1 MGSEPTPAQRPLRLA
16 ILEADTPVP
25 GVLAKYGKYGSVFA
39 HLFRQA
45 CAPEPLES
53 QLTLSSHDV
62 VHDLDSYPDP
72 ETLDA
77 VLITGSKHS
86 AFENDEWILRL
97 VAYTKRLLE
106 APARDREDGGR
117 APVRVIGVCFGH
129 QIVGRAL
136 GAPVGRSDRGWELS
150 VVDMA
155 LTDEGKRIF
164 GGETLEERRDSD
176 SNSSKQDPVTDLSR
190 TPPTLHTENPPHAP
204 RHHPRVP
211 QGHHPLAHTA
221 VCATQAMY
229 IPQRMIAL
237 QGHPEFTEDMVRE
250 ILEMRH
256 DGGIIPDGVFE
267 DAIGRVANAH
277 DGVAIAR
284 AFLKFLRE

>member
-1 MGSEPTPAQRPLRLA
+1 MGSTEPTQRPLRLA
-16 ILEADTPVP
+16 ILEADTPIP
-25 GVLAKYGKYGSVFA
+25 SVLAKYGPYGSVFA
-39 HLFRQA
+39 NLFRQA

-53 QLTLSSHDV
+53 QLELSSHDI

-86 AFENDEWILRL
+86 AFEYDEWIVRL

-106 APARDREDGGR
+106 QPAREDGR

-129 QIVGRAL
+129 QIIGRAM

-150 VVDMA
+150 VIDMA

-164 GGETLEERRDSD
+164 GGETLKIHHMHRDIIFEYP
-176 SNSSKQDPVTDLSR
+176 KGTI
-190 TPPTLHTENPPHAP
+190 
-204 RHHPRVP
+204 
-211 QGHHPLAHTA
+211 PLAHTA

-229 IPQRMIAL
+229 IPKRMIAL
-237 QGHPEFTEDMVRE
+237 QGHPEFTEDMVRA

-267 DAIGRVANAH
+267 DAMGRVADAH

>member
-1 MGSEPTPAQRPLRLA
+1 MGSSEPMTTQQRPLRLA

-45 CAPEPLES
+45 CAPDPLES
-53 QLTLSSHDV
+53 QLTLSAHDV
-62 VHDLDSYPDP
+62 VNDLSSYPDP

-86 AFENDEWILRL
+86 AFEDHEWILRL

-106 APARDREDGGR
+106 QPAARPDGRPRKSTTCTATSSTSTPR
-117 APVRVIGVCFGH
+117 AP
-129 QIVGRAL
+129 
-136 GAPVGRSDRGWELS
+136 S
-150 VVDMA
+150 
-155 LTDEGKRIF
+155 
-164 GGETLEERRDSD
+164 
-176 SNSSKQDPVTDLSR
+176 
-190 TPPTLHTENPPHAP
+190 
-204 RHHPRVP
+204 
-211 QGHHPLAHTA
+211 PLAHTD

-237 QGHPEFTEDMVRE
+237 QGHPEFTEDIMRE
-250 ILEMRH
+250 ILEVRH
-256 DGGIIPDGVFE
+256 KGGILPDSVFE
-267 DAIGRVANAH
+267 DAMSRAPDAH

>member
-1 MGSEPTPAQRPLRLA
+1 MGSSEPMTTQQRPLRLA

-45 CAPEPLES
+45 CAPDSLES
-53 QLTLSSHDV
+53 QLTLSAHDV
-62 VHDLDSYPDP
+62 VNDPSSYPDP

-86 AFENDEWILRL
+86 AFEDHEWILRL

-106 APARDREDGGR
+106 QPAARPDGR
-117 APVRVIGVCFGH
+117 PPVRVIGVCFGH
-129 QIVGRAL
+129 QIVGRAM

-164 GGETLEERRDSD
+164 GGETLKIHHMHRDIVHEYPKGTIPPSPHRR
-176 SNSSKQDPVTDLSR
+176 L
-190 TPPTLHTENPPHAP
+190 
-204 RHHPRVP
+204 RHP
-211 QGHHPLAHTA
+211 GH
-221 VCATQAMY
+221 
-229 IPQRMIAL
+229 
-237 QGHPEFTEDMVRE
+237 FTEDIMRE
-250 ILEMRH
+250 ILEVRH
-256 DGGIIPDGVFE
+256 KGGILPDSVFE
-267 DAIGRVANAH
+267 DAMSRAPDAH

>member
-1 MGSEPTPAQRPLRLA
+1 MPFAPSKSCLNIHISIKADIATAVPSLDTNTKMGSEATPAPRPLRLA

-25 GVLAKYGKYGSVFA
+25 GVLAKYGRYGAVFA

-53 QLTLSSHDV
+53 QLALSSHDV
-62 VHDLDSYPDP
+62 VGDPASYPDP

-86 AFENDEWILRL
+86 AFEDDDWILRL

-106 APARDREDGGR
+106 QPADRPDGR
-117 APVRVIGVCFGH
+117 PPVRVIGVCFGH
-129 QIVGRAL
+129 QIVGRAM

-164 GGETLEERRDSD
+164 GGETL
-176 SNSSKQDPVTDLSR
+176 
-190 TPPTLHTENPPHAP
+190 
-204 RHHPRVP
+204 
-211 QGHHPLAHTA
+211 
-221 VCATQAMY
+221 
-229 IPQRMIAL
+229 
-237 QGHPEFTEDMVRE
+237 VR
-250 ILEMRH
+250 L
-256 DGGIIPDGVFE
+256 F
-267 DAIGRVANAH
+267 
-277 DGVAIAR
+277 
-284 AFLKFLRE
+284 FSF

>member
-1 MGSEPTPAQRPLRLA
+1 MGSEPTTAQRPLRLA

-25 GVLAKYGKYGSVFA
+25 GVLKKYGTYGSVFA

-45 CAPEPLES
+45 CAPDSLES

-62 VHDLDSYPDP
+62 VNDLSSYPDP

-86 AFENDEWILRL
+86 AFEDDEWILRL

-106 APARDREDGGR
+106 QPSREGGR

-129 QIVGRAL
+129 QIVGRAM

-150 VVDMA
+150 VVNMA

-164 GGETLEERRDSD
+164 GGETLVRFST
-176 SNSSKQDPVTDLSR
+176 QTHLLFPI
-190 TPPTLHTENPPHAP
+190 TELTNNT
-204 RHHPRVP
+204 R
-211 QGHHPLAHTA
+211 L
-221 VCATQAMY
+221 
-229 IPQRMIAL
+229 
-237 QGHPEFTEDMVRE
+237 
-250 ILEMRH
+250 
-256 DGGIIPDGVFE
+256 
-267 DAIGRVANAH
+267 
-277 DGVAIAR
+277 
-284 AFLKFLRE
+284 

>member
-16 ILEADTPVP
+16 ILEADTPAP

-45 CAPEPLES
+45 CAPAPLES
-53 QLTLSSHDV
+53 QLALSAHDV

-106 APARDREDGGR
+106 APARREDGGR

-136 GAPVGRSDRGWELS
+136 GAPDRGWELS

-164 GGETLEERRDSD
+164 GGETLKIHHMHRDIIHEYP
-176 SNSSKQDPVTDLSR
+176 KGTI
-190 TPPTLHTENPPHAP
+190 
-204 RHHPRVP
+204 
-211 QGHHPLAHTA
+211 PLAHTA

>member
-1 MGSEPTPAQRPLRLA
+1 MGSEATPAHRPLRLA

-25 GVLAKYGKYGSVFA
+25 GVLAKYGTYGSVFA

-62 VHDLDSYPDP
+62 VHDLSSYPDP

-86 AFENDEWILRL
+86 AFEDDEWILRL

-106 APARDREDGGR
+106 QPAREEGGR

-129 QIVGRAL
+129 QIVGRAM

-164 GGETLEERRDSD
+164 GGETLV
-176 SNSSKQDPVTDLSR
+176 Q
-190 TPPTLHTENPPHAP
+190 NPPHAP

-211 QGHHPLAHTA
+211 PGTIPLAHTA

-229 IPQRMIAL
+229 VPRRMIAL

-250 ILEMRH
+250 ILELRH
-256 DGGIIPDGVFE
+256 KGGILPDGVFE
-267 DAIGRVANAH
+267 DAMSRVADAH

-284 AFLKFLRE
+284 AFLRFLRE

>member
-1 MGSEPTPAQRPLRLA
+1 MGSSEPMTTQQRPLRLA

-45 CAPEPLES
+45 CAPDSLES
-53 QLTLSSHDV
+53 QLTLSAHDV
-62 VHDLDSYPDP
+62 VNDPSSYPDP

-86 AFENDEWILRL
+86 AFEDHEWILRL

-106 APARDREDGGR
+106 QPAARPDGR
-117 APVRVIGVCFGH
+117 PPVRVIGVCFGH
-129 QIVGRAL
+129 QIVGRAM

-164 GGETLEERRDSD
+164 GGETLKIHHMHRDIVHEYP
-176 SNSSKQDPVTDLSR
+176 KGTI
-190 TPPTLHTENPPHAP
+190 
-204 RHHPRVP
+204 
-211 QGHHPLAHTA
+211 PLAHTD

-237 QGHPEFTEDMVRE
+237 QGHPEFTEDIMRE
-250 ILEMRH
+250 ILEVRH
-256 DGGIIPDGVFE
+256 KGGILPDDVFE
-267 DAIGRVANAH
+267 NAMSRAPDAH

>member
-1 MGSEPTPAQRPLRLA
+1 MGSEATPAPRPLRLA

-25 GVLAKYGKYGSVFA
+25 GVLAKYGRYGAVFA

-53 QLTLSSHDV
+53 QLALSSHDV
-62 VHDLDSYPDP
+62 VGDPASYPDP

-86 AFENDEWILRL
+86 AFEDDDWILRL

-106 APARDREDGGR
+106 QP
-117 APVRVIGVCFGH
+117 
-129 QIVGRAL
+129 IVGRAM

-164 GGETLEERRDSD
+164 GGETLKIHHMHRDIIHEYP
-176 SNSSKQDPVTDLSR
+176 KGTI
-190 TPPTLHTENPPHAP
+190 
-204 RHHPRVP
+204 
-211 QGHHPLAHTA
+211 PLAHTD

-229 IPQRMIAL
+229 IPRRMIAL

-256 DGGIIPDGVFE
+256 KGGIFPDDVFE
-267 DAIGRVANAH
+267 DAMGRVANAH

>member
-25 GVLAKYGKYGSVFA
+25 GVLAKYGTYGSVFA

-53 QLTLSSHDV
+53 QLTLSHYDV
-62 VHDLDSYPDP
+62 VNDLSSYPDP

-86 AFENDEWILRL
+86 AFEDDEWILRL

-106 APARDREDGGR
+106 QPSREGGEGGR

-129 QIVGRAL
+129 QIIGRAM

-150 VVDMA
+150 VIDMA

-164 GGETLEERRDSD
+164 GGETLKIHHMHRDIVHEYP
-176 SNSSKQDPVTDLSR
+176 KGTI
-190 TPPTLHTENPPHAP
+190 
-204 RHHPRVP
+204 
-211 QGHHPLAHTA
+211 PLAHTDI
-221 VCATQAMY
+221 CATQAMY
-229 IPQRMIAL
+229 VPKRMIAL

-256 DGGIIPDGVFE
+256 KGGIIPDAVFE
-267 DAIGRVANAH
+267 DAISRVANAH
-277 DGVAIAR
+277 DGVNIAR
-284 AFLKFLRE
+284 AFLRFLRE

>member
-1 MGSEPTPAQRPLRLA
+1 MGSEPTTAPRPLRLA

-53 QLTLSSHDV
+53 RLALSAHDV
-62 VHDLDSYPDP
+62 VNDPSSYPDP

-86 AFENDEWILRL
+86 AFESDDWILRL

-106 APARDREDGGR
+106 APAAAREDGDGGRR

-164 GGETLEERRDSD
+164 GGETLKIHHMHRDIISEYP
-176 SNSSKQDPVTDLSR
+176 KGTI
-190 TPPTLHTENPPHAP
+190 
-204 RHHPRVP
+204 
-211 QGHHPLAHTA
+211 PLAHTA

-229 IPQRMIAL
+229 IPKRMIAL

-250 ILEMRH
+250 LLEMRH
-256 DGGIIPDGVFE
+256 NSGIIPDGVYE

-284 AFLKFLRE
+284 AFLKFLQE